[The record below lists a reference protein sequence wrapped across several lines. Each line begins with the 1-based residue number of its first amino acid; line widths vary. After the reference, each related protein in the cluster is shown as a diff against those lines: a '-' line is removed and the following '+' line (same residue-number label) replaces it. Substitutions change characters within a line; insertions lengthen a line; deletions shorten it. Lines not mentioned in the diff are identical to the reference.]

1 MRNKPEINELSQSM
15 TENKYRDAST
25 GRRVDVEERLRILST
40 DLVKNSAIAMEIR
53 QEEIDE

>member
-1 MRNKPEINELSQSM
+1 M